1 MGHYHRIDI
10 PYNLSI
16 ILYYDYR
23 RMKKSC
29 LHRHVMLCYIMSC
42 HVMSC
47 HVMSCHVILL
57 QKQLRTLTS
66 LAFSSLLFQLPC
78 HLLFL
83 SFHHIRLTFF
93 LIILTSSLL
102 IPIPTYRL
110 VSNLPANDQEVY
122 RLLKLHMSNKV
133 AGSAYNW
140 VRPSLWS
147 ALFSSKD
154 RDKEK

>member
-1 MGHYHRIDI
+1 
-10 PYNLSI
+10 
-16 ILYYDYR
+16 
-23 RMKKSC
+23 MKNANSPA
-29 LHRHVMLCYIMSC
+29 YTD
-42 HVMSC
+42 
-47 HVMSCHVILL
+47 MSCHVIPCHVMSFCCINSYPH
-57 QKQLRTLTS
+57 TPHWP
-66 LAFSSLLFQLPC
+66 SLLFFFNSPATFPFYPSIIPYLYP
-78 HLLFL
+78 HPYPYPYPY
-83 SFHHIRLTFF
+83 RLTSF
-93 LIILTSSLL
+93 LIILTLSLL
-102 IPIPTYRL
+102 KLIPTHRL

>member
-1 MGHYHRIDI
+1 MHYTGVLFISQKYCIDTL
-10 PYNLSI
+10 YNLSVTLRLLKNAKSPVYI
-16 ILYYDYR
+16 D
-23 RMKKSC
+23 KSC
-29 LHRHVMLCYIMSC
+29 HSVVQTITHTHRP
-42 HVMSC
+42 
-47 HVMSCHVILL
+47 
-57 QKQLRTLTS
+57 
-66 LAFSSLLFQLPC
+66 SLLFQHPYNPP
-78 HLLFL
+78 FL
-83 SFHHIRLTFF
+83 SFHHIILPSF
-93 LIILTSSLL
+93 LIILTSSF
-102 IPIPTYRL
+102 PTHSYPHSPHRL